1 MAAKYTFLVLKYPK
15 ADTAMAALATLKQLS
30 NDNVVKL
37 RDAVAITKNQKGK
50 IKIHQTKD
58 DSTGKGFVKGGLI
71 GIVFA
76 ALFGPVG
83 WIAMGAAAG
92 GLFAS
97 FDRGI
102 KNKLLKELGQD
113 MTPSESAIAILVEHA
128 HWETAFAR
136 MKSHGYGGQLVVS
149 EIVPGDLATVEKL
162 LEDPKTVASVPE
174 ELEIAAPVAAP
185 EPAPVAAQAAPTEPA
200 TPKPAAVAAAS
211 DDLTQLAGIGPK
223 AATALAAAG
232 ITTYGALAQANE
244 PELRHALHKAD
255 MVPPQNVAT
264 WPMQATYAAKG
275 DWQGLMKHNQK
286 ASRASARTAKPKAAA
301 AATAAPDDLTQLSG
315 IGPRIASIL
324 AEGGVTTYAQ
334 LEHTSSEKLRE
345 IIAASGALPSPS
357 LGTWPTQASYA
368 ARGDWE
374 GLASYNARRK

>member
-1 MAAKYTFLVLKYPK
+1 MATKYSFLVIKYPQ
-15 ADTAMAALATLKQLS
+15 ADTAMAALATLKELS
-30 NDNVVKL
+30 KDNIVKL

-50 IKIHQTKD
+50 IKLHQTKD
-58 DSTGKGFVKGGLI
+58 DSTGKGFVKGGII

-113 MTPSESAIAILVEHA
+113 MTPSESAIAILVEQA

-149 EIVPGDLATVEKL
+149 EIVPGDLETVEKL

-174 ELEIAAPVAAP
+174 ELEIAAPVAE
-185 EPAPVAAQAAPTEPA
+185 EPAGPE
-200 TPKPAAVAAAS
+200 PAAVATAA

-232 ITTYGALAQANE
+232 ITTYDAVAKANE
-244 PELRHALHKAD
+244 PELRHALHEAD
-255 MVPPQNVAT
+255 MVPPANIAT

-286 ASRASARTAKPKAAA
+286 ASKASAKSAKPKAAA
-301 AATAAPDDLTQLSG
+301 APAAADDLTQING
-315 IGPRIASIL
+315 IGPRVASIL

-334 LEHTSSEKLRE
+334 LEHTSTAKLRE

-357 LGTWPTQASYA
+357 LDTWPTQASYA

-374 GLASYNARRK
+374 ALATYNARRK

>member
-1 MAAKYTFLVLKYPK
+1 MPSKYSFLVLKYPK

-30 NDNVVKL
+30 NEKVVKL

-50 IKIHQTKD
+50 IKLHQTKD

-71 GIVFA
+71 GVVFA

-113 MTPSESAIAILVEHA
+113 MTPSESALAILVEEA

-149 EIVPGDLATVEKL
+149 EIVPGDLETVEKL

-174 ELEIAAPVAAP
+174 ELEIAAPVAAAAAP
-185 EPAPVAAQAAPTEPA
+185 AAPAAPVEEPAAPE
-200 TPKPAAVAAAS
+200 PAAVATAR

-223 AATALAAAG
+223 AADGARGCRDHDLRGARRGQRAAAPPRAPRG
-232 ITTYGALAQANE
+232 RHGAPFQCCHLAHAGHVCREGRLAGPDEAQPEGVEGQQQGGEAEGRTSRGGVRRPGPAQWHRTADRLDPRCRRRDHLRPAGAHEHGEAARDHRRQWGAAPAE
-244 PELRHALHKAD
+244 PRHA
-255 MVPPQNVAT
+255 
-264 WPMQATYAAKG
+264 
-275 DWQGLMKHNQK
+275 
-286 ASRASARTAKPKAAA
+286 
-301 AATAAPDDLTQLSG
+301 
-315 IGPRIASIL
+315 GPR
-324 AEGGVTTYAQ
+324 
-334 LEHTSSEKLRE
+334 RR
-345 IIAASGALPSPS
+345 
-357 LGTWPTQASYA
+357 PT
-368 ARGDWE
+368 R
-374 GLASYNARRK
+374 

>member
-1 MAAKYTFLVLKYPK
+1 MAQKYSFLVLKYPK

-30 NDNVVKL
+30 NDKVVKL

-50 IKIHQTKD
+50 IKLHQTKD

-71 GIVFA
+71 GVVFA

-113 MTPSESAIAILVEHA
+113 MTPSESALAILVEEA

-136 MKSHGYGGQLVVS
+136 MRSHGYGGQLVVS
-149 EIVPGDLATVEKL
+149 EIVPGDLETVEKL

-174 ELEIAAPVAAP
+174 ELEIAAPEPVVEPAPTAPAPEPAPVAP
-185 EPAPVAAQAAPTEPA
+185 EPAPVAAA
-200 TPKPAAVAAAS
+200 T

-232 ITTYGALAQANE
+232 ITSYEALAQANE
-244 PELRHALHKAD
+244 PQLRHALHEAD
-255 MVPPQNVAT
+255 MVPPSNVGT

-275 DWQGLMKHNQK
+275 DWQGLLKHNQK
-286 ASRASARTAKPKAAA
+286 ASKASDRAKKPKAATPA
-301 AATAAPDDLTQLSG
+301 AAPDDLAQLNG

-324 AEGGVTTYAQ
+324 NAGGVTTYAE
-334 LEHTSSEKLRE
+334 LERTSTEHLRE
-345 IIAASGALPSPS
+345 IISASGALPPPS
-357 LGTWPTQASYA
+357 LDTWPTQASYA
-368 ARGDWE
+368 VRGDWE
-374 GLASYNARRK
+374 GLATYNARRR

>member
-1 MAAKYTFLVLKYPK
+1 MAAKYSFLVLKYPK
-15 ADTAMAALATLKQLS
+15 ADTAMAALATLKELS
-30 NDNVVKL
+30 NDKVVKL

-50 IKIHQTKD
+50 IKLHQTKD

-113 MTPSESAIAILVEHA
+113 MTPSESAIAILVEEA

-149 EIVPGDLATVEKL
+149 EIVPGDLETVEKL

-174 ELEIAAPVAAP
+174 ELEIVAPVAVPEPVAEPAPAAP
-185 EPAPVAAQAAPTEPA
+185 EPPVAAAG
-200 TPKPAAVAAAS
+200 

-232 ITTYGALAQANE
+232 ISTYAALAQANE
-244 PELRHALHKAD
+244 PQLRHALHEAD
-255 MVPPQNVAT
+255 MVPPANVGT

-286 ASRASARTAKPKAAA
+286 ASKASARAAKPKVEAAA
-301 AATAAPDDLTQLSG
+301 AASDDLAQLNG

-324 AEGGVTTYAQ
+324 NAGGVTSYAQ
-334 LEHTSSEKLRE
+334 LEHTSTEKLRE
-345 IIAASGALPSPS
+345 IIAASGALPPPS
-357 LGTWPTQASYA
+357 LDTWPTQASYA
-368 ARGDWE
+368 VRGDWE